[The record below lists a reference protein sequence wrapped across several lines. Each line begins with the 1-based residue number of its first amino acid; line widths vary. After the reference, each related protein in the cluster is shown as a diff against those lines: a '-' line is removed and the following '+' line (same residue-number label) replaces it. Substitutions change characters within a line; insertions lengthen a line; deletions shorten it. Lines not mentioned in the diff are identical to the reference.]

1 MSTKERY
8 GTAVWLAL
16 VELFMEPTTS
26 DEAWITVGEVARRA
40 GCSNPTAKK
49 YLDELRDKGNAK
61 RIMVGATLVAYRPE
75 WVIHA

>member
-26 DEAWITVGEVARRA
+26 DEAWITVGQVAQRA

-49 YLDELRDKGNAK
+49 YLDELRERGNAK
-61 RIMVGATLVAYRPE
+61 RITVGAALVAYRPE
-75 WVIHA
+75 WVTHA